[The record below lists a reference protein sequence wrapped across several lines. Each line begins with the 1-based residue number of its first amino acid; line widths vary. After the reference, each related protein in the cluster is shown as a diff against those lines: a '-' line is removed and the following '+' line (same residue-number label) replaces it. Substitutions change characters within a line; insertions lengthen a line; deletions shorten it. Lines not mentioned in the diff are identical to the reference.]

1 MALFFVLVEWCLL
14 HVHNFLNFDFVN
26 YFDNYL
32 IGFDNFL
39 RFGFYLFDCCSF
51 AADWRDFC
59 LDIGCFVGC
68 SFLNCSF
75 GLAGS
80 PNFDFLVS
88 KIDLSNFVDCHNSVL
103 DWNIL
108 GNLVLDSLVFDS
120 FDYRLADCSTSV
132 ALVQS
137 LVVAVA
143 VGLLQLRFDAA
154 LVKLLD
160 FGSLVDLVGQRVFA
174 VVV

>member
-14 HVHNFLNFDFVN
+14 HVHNFDFVN

-32 IGFDNFL
+32 IGFDSFP
-39 RFGFYLFDCCSF
+39 RFGFCLFGYCSLV
-51 AADWRDFC
+51 ADWLDFY
-59 LDIGCFVGC
+59 LGIGCFAGC
-68 SFLNCSF
+68 NCLNCSF
-75 GLAGS
+75 DLTGS
-80 PNFDFLVS
+80 PNFDFLVN
-88 KIDLSNFVDCHNSVL
+88 KIDLSSFVDCHSSVL

-108 GNLVLDSLVFDS
+108 GNLVLGSLVFGNL
-120 FDYRLADCSTSV
+120 DYRLVDCSTSV

-160 FGSLVDLVGQRVFA
+160 FGLLVDLVGQRVFA